1 MSRNTFWVAAMAT
14 SAIATLA
21 AGAARA
27 DETTIIREH
36 KVVQTPAPEPQPA
49 PVTTTVHHSTSVS
62 SRTTSSDRVVTP
74 HRIVHRHRVVH
85 HAATTVAQRQPMA
98 PPQAPAADQAAQPT
112 DATIDRKTV
121 IHRDDN
127 GDVSRHTV
135 IEKQA
140 PDGSQT
146 TIEHHSTSTPDDVPP
161 HG

>member
-1 MSRNTFWVAAMAT
+1 MTRNTFWAAAMAT

-27 DETTIIREH
+27 DDTTIIREH
-36 KVVQTPAPEPQPA
+36 KVVQAAAPAPAPA
-49 PVTTTVHHSTSVS
+49 PVTTTVHHSTTVS
-62 SRTTSSDRVVTP
+62 SRTTSTDGVRTP

-85 HAATTVAQRQPMA
+85 HAATTVAQQQPAA
-98 PPQAPAADQAAQPT
+98 PAQAPAADQVAQPV
-112 DATIDRKTV
+112 DATLDRKTV

-135 IEKQA
+135 IQKQD
-140 PDGSQT
+140 PDGTQT